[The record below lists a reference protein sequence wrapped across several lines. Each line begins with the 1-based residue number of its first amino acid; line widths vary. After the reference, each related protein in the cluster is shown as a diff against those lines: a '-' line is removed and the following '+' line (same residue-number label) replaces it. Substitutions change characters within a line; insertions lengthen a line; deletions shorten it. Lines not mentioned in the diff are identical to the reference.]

1 MLPIAVGLRRH
12 LWGGHGDLVHLGS
25 RGMRIGERRAAV
37 GLVRRVREGRQRTT
51 LVGAMELRAHV
62 GSSARL
68 VGGLSEVRARRVWH
82 LSLVARLRV
91 SAATAALV
99 RVATT
104 SRTATHVVAHVAVGR
119 LGRLATQVLRARTER
134 CLWRRAHL
142 CEQRVKM
149 CWGVLLQN
157 NKMLAAVAVYAPM
170 RHTARA
176 LKVEL
181 KRIAKE

>member
-12 LWGGHGDLVHLGS
+12 LWVSHGDLVHLGS
-25 RGMRIGERRAAV
+25 RGMRIGKRRAAV

-62 GSSARL
+62 RTTARL

-82 LSLVARLRV
+82 LSLVARLGV

-99 RVATT
+99 RVATA
-104 SRTATHVVAHVAVGR
+104 SRTVPHVVAHVAMGR
-119 LGRLATQVLRARTER
+119 LGRLATQVLRARAER

-149 CWGVLLQN
+149 WGVFQN
-157 NKMLAAVAVYAPM
+157 KKMFAARSQFTHPCATP
-170 RHTARA
+170 RA
-176 LKVEL
+176 FNFEQ